1 MTNFFALDP
10 TIDFVV
16 EAALARLGE
25 LRSKTK
31 HQLRSTIDKIFS
43 GKLRDFRRFD
53 NHVVTFLFYFLELF
67 IIDYNFSF

>member
-1 MTNFFALDP
+1 MHFGCIFRVTNFFALDP

-43 GKLRDFRRFD
+43 GKLRDFRRYED
-53 NHVVTFLFYFLELF
+53 SC
-67 IIDYNFSF
+67 SF